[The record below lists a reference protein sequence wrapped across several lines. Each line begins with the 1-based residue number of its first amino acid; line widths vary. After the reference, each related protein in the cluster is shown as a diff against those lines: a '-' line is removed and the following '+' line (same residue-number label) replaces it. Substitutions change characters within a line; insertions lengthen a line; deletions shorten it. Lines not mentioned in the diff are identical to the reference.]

1 MESPDFV
8 RLNDQLSLQPGEDE
22 WTITV
27 ELVND
32 GRVEVEETF
41 YVEFVVVTATVE
53 VTTVISR
60 VQINITD
67 EDSKYITS

>member
-1 MESPDFV
+1 M
-8 RLNDQLSLQPGEDE
+8 SLQPGEDE

>member
-1 MESPDFV
+1 M
-8 RLNDQLSLQPGEDE
+8 
-22 WTITV
+22 
-27 ELVND
+27 ND

-67 EDSKYITS
+67 EDSKYNYYIVDD

>member
-1 MESPDFV
+1 M
-8 RLNDQLSLQPGEDE
+8 SLQPGEDE

-67 EDSKYITS
+67 EDSKYNYYIVDD